1 MPQSV
6 MMLKSFNSE
15 RVCTGRMEGSDVAT
29 TPIKQQGEKIFLK
42 NL

>member
-29 TPIKQQGEKIFLK
+29 TPIKQQGEKIFKK